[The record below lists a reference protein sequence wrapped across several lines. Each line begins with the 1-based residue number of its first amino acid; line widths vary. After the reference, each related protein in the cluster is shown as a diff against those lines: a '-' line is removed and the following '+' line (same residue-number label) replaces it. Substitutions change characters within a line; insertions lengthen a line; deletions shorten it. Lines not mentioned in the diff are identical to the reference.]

1 MKTFLLIVR
10 ILLLIAFVAGIIM
23 VMIAGTVAKAKKFPK
38 EQMTE
43 HYKARFKIW
52 GYLVCAIAVA
62 ILMILSLF
70 N

>member
-23 VMIAGTVAKAKKFPK
+23 TMIAGVVADSKKFPK
-38 EQMTE
+38 EQMRE
-43 HYKARFKIW
+43 HYKIRFKII